1 MGRVFRHF
9 ILATA
14 LLGTTTGQGNSLII
28 GSGHPSPGAN
38 TLGNLNLDIIIGKS
52 EVSSQANTR
61 SAGSV
66 KAHRIHHA
74 IDKASTIVARAD
86 DPLGLNNT
94 LGAVGG
100 LLNTTLGAV
109 SDVLTNVTL
118 SLLTVR
124 LFQTWRTATYLCSR
138 RLSKWQTPSSTH
150 FCVLTRATHKSVAGS
165 TLAVSPLACTSRP
178 TLRFKSQVQPSR

>member
-14 LLGTTTGQGNSLII
+14 LLGTTTGQGNSLIN
-28 GSGHPSPGAN
+28 GPGHPSSGAN

-52 EVSSQANTR
+52 EVSSKADTR

-124 LFQTWRTATYLCSR
+124 LFRTWRTATYLCSR

-150 FCVLTRATHKSVAGS
+150 FCILTRATHKSVAGS
-165 TLAVSPLACTSRP
+165 TLAVSPLARTSRP